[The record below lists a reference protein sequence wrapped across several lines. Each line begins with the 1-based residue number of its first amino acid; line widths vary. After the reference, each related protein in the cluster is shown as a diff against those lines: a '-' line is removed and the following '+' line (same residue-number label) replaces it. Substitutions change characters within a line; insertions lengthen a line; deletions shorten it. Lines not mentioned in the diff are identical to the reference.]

1 LLLFAYNHN
10 NNQNT
15 TRTDNKITDSSTTSQ
30 QHTIY
35 EKLDDKEI
43 DHINTIIALCKEKDM
58 DNISQRNNMDD
69 RQIKTP

>member
-1 LLLFAYNHN
+1 LLFAYNHN

-15 TRTDNKITDSSTTSQ
+15 TITDNKITDGSTTSQ

-35 EKLDDKEI
+35 EKPDDIEI
-43 DHINTIIALCKEKDM
+43 DHINSIIALCKEKDM